1 MRPPRAL
8 PPSRP
13 AAPICNPDRTVMSL
27 FDQGTELVGRVRSPD
42 GKLQTRELLDVC
54 RSILPI
60 VGVSPLR

>member
-1 MRPPRAL
+1 
-8 PPSRP
+8 
-13 AAPICNPDRTVMSL
+13 MSL